1 MVSLA
6 LQEAYMQDP
15 LITIRVVIFASW
27 WKRTYQFGVYCF
39 GLTPSHQVFMRIMAP
54 ISAILQ
60 SMAD

>member
-1 MVSLA
+1 MVCLA

-27 WKRTYQFGVYCF
+27 WKRTYQFGVYYV
-39 GLTPSHQVFMRIMAP
+39 GLTTSHQVFMWIMAP

-60 SMAD
+60 SLDD

>member
-27 WKRTYQFGVYCF
+27 FIRTYQFRIYCF
-39 GLTPSHQVFMRIMAP
+39 GLTPSHQVLIRILAP

-60 SMAD
+60 SMTD